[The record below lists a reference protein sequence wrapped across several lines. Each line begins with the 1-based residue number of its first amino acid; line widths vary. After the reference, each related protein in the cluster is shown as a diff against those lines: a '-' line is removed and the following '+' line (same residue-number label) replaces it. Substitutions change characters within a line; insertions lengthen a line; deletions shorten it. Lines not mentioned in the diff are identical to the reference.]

1 MTPIRT
7 SEILNSNLFLTEAS
21 YDVLEAHISIRADF
35 IRQLK
40 TIVKSGPAS
49 GNRLMRRAH
58 QGIFNDTLALELYNL
73 QFMCGVVYS
82 RFGTDPAYLPRIID
96 VFTSVLR
103 ESPELD
109 IEWFRYQLTNEAYLL
124 LMDALLS

>member
-7 SEILNSNLFLTEAS
+7 SELLNSHSFLTEAS
-21 YDVLEAHISIRADF
+21 YDVLEVHISVRADF

-40 TIVKSGPAS
+40 TMISSGPAS
-49 GNRLMRRAH
+49 GNRLTRRAH

-73 QFMCGVVYS
+73 QFMCGVMYS
-82 RFGTDPAYLPRIID
+82 RFGTDPAYLSRMTN
-96 VFTSVLR
+96 VFASVIQ

-109 IEWFRYQLTNEAYLL
+109 IEWFRHQLTNEAYLL
-124 LMDALLS
+124 LIDALFM

>member
-7 SEILNSNLFLTEAS
+7 SEILNSNSFLTEAS

-35 IRQLK
+35 VRQLK
-40 TIVKSGPAS
+40 TTIKSGPAS
-49 GNRLMRRAH
+49 GSRLVRRAH

-73 QFMCGVVYS
+73 RFMCGVVYS
-82 RFGTDPAYLPRIID
+82 RFGADPAYLPRIID
-96 VFTSVLR
+96 AFASFLR

-109 IEWFRYQLTNEAYLL
+109 IEWFQYELTGEAYLL
-124 LMDALLS
+124 LVDALLR